1 MIPHFLAIAAV
12 IIILCAL
19 ILAVRAAQ
27 RQFKWG
33 PELSRKSVHVVMG
46 LVCLTFPWIFHEAWP
61 VWLLAGIAS
70 AGLGATRLI
79 PALKKQF
86 GQVLCGIDRESWGEM
101 LFPLAVAFVYWLA
114 HGNLLLFLIPIL
126 TLTLADA
133 VAALIGRRYGL
144 AKYETDDGWKSIE
157 GSAAFFFV
165 AFLSTHMLLLL
176 ASDIGR
182 PECILISIIMGL
194 ILMLMEAI
202 AWRGL
207 DNLFI
212 PLVSYVFLKRFSSL
226 TTYGLEFRLV
236 ILICIILGFL
246 YWRKST
252 RLTQS
257 AVIGSALVL
266 YTAWAVGDIHW
277 LIAPLVTVAGY
288 TFLCQQSTDRAQR
301 HTIHA
306 IACIGGVGLFWL
318 CLSQVMATGN
328 PIYAYGVAYGSNL
341 GMIALAHFAS
351 CPRIRRLTVAVF
363 LAVLLAY
370 VPMAA
375 AYLIVWRANPDP
387 IRLSAGAFLILLLTV
402 SSFAVWQP
410 SVRNCPAD
418 FARWTRQGTISAIGS
433 TIAFM
438 LISILEPWSRSFR

>member
-1 MIPHFLAIAAV
+1 MISPFLDIAAV
-12 IIILCAL
+12 IIILGAL
-19 ILAVRAAQ
+19 MLAVRAAQ
-27 RQFKWG
+27 RQFEWG
-33 PELSRKSVHVVMG
+33 PELSRKSVHVAMG

-70 AGLGATRLI
+70 AGLGAVRLI
-79 PALKKQF
+79 PGLKTQF
-86 GQVLCGIDRESWGEM
+86 GQVLCGVERESWGEM
-101 LFPLAVAFVYWLA
+101 LFSLAVAFVFWLA
-114 HGNLLLFLIPIL
+114 NGNSLLFLIPIL

-144 AKYETDDGWKSIE
+144 AKYETDNGWKSIE
-157 GSAAFFFV
+157 GSTAFFFV
-165 AFLSTHMLLLL
+165 AFLSTHMPLLL
-176 ASDIGR
+176 ASNIGR

-212 PLVSYVFLKRFSSL
+212 PLVSYVFLKRFSDL
-226 TTYGLEFRLV
+226 TTHGLEFRLV
-236 ILICIILGFL
+236 ILICIILGFA

-277 LIAPLVTVAGY
+277 LIAPSVTVAGY
-288 TFLCQQSTDRAQR
+288 TFLCQQSADGAQR

-318 CLSQVMATGN
+318 CLSQVIATVN

-351 CPRIRRLTVAVF
+351 SPRIRRLPVAAL
-363 LAVLLAY
+363 LAVILAY

-375 AYLIVWRANPDP
+375 AYLVVWRANPDAIP
-387 IRLSAGAFLILLLTV
+387 LSIGAFLILLLTV
-402 SSFAVWQP
+402 STFALWQP
-410 SVRNCPAD
+410 SLRKCPAD
-418 FARWTRQGTISAIGS
+418 CDRWTRQGTISAIGS
-433 TIAFM
+433 TLAFI
-438 LISILEPWSRSFR
+438 LISALEPWAKSFR